1 MAFQATT
8 MPRVK
13 RSARSQT
20 RTWWQDA
27 IRYGLVGGVA
37 ALQLSLVGIV
47 TTFSNR
53 YIVGDV
59 LTLGQTMLFGVAAIT
74 GYAAARKAHAQRRQV
89 VLAAGTLAGLVV
101 GAMLGALVILGSL
114 VNLRS
119 VFINAS
125 PELYDLIT
133 FGLPTYAGALARTV
147 VSALLGLLAAGTFLL
162 PALPRRIVI
171 QSAAAVVLVGLMADL
186 LRVTIAQWGQISSAF
201 QWLFSG
207 RGLSIAGTIV
217 VIAIVA
223 LGNVYRVRR
232 PATRV
237 VTLRTARQRQ
247 VQIAIITVLLL
258 GLPLVMGSY
267 LSEVADQIGLYVL
280 MALGLNIVV
289 GFAGLL
295 DLGYVA
301 FFAIG
306 AYTMGILTSTELGFF
321 NMSWW
326 AAVPFAILAAVVAG
340 VFLGVPVLRLRGDYL
355 AIVTLGFGEIVRIL
369 VLSDWLK
376 PVIGGSQGIQQIARP
391 TIGFLG
397 PNGLVFDDPQKLYY
411 ILLLGCVL
419 AAFIAIRLRDSRA
432 GRAWMAMR
440 EDEDVAQAMGI
451 QLVATKLL
459 AFATGAA
466 FAGLSGAIF
475 AAKLSAAYP
484 NSFGFL
490 VSINVLAVVI
500 VGGMGSIPGVVL
512 GALVMVGLPELL
524 REFAEYRLMV
534 YGAVLVVMM
543 LFKPEGLLPAPIIKR
558 EMHATPAP
566 SEIEAAQPTSA
577 AAEAAK

>member
-1 MAFQATT
+1 MAVQATP

-13 RSARSQT
+13 RSVKSQT

-47 TTFSNR
+47 TTFSSR

-59 LTLGQTMLFGVAAIT
+59 LTLGQTMLAAVALIA
-74 GYAAARKAHAQRRQV
+74 GYVAARKEHSRSRQV
-89 VLAAGTLAGLVV
+89 VVAAGALAGLVV

-125 PELYDLIT
+125 PELYNLIT

-147 VSALLGLLAAGTFLL
+147 VSALLGAVAAGTFLL
-162 PALPRRIVI
+162 PTLPRRIVI
-171 QSAAAVVLVGLMADL
+171 QSAVAVVLVGLMADL
-186 LRVTIAQWGQISSAF
+186 LRVTIAQWGSISSAF

-207 RGLSIAGTIV
+207 RGLSIAGTIA
-217 VIAIVA
+217 VIAFVA
-223 LGNVYRVRR
+223 LGNIYRVRR
-232 PATRV
+232 PVAAV
-237 VTLRTARQRQ
+237 RTVQTTRQRQ
-247 VQIAIITVLLL
+247 VQIGLIVVTLLA
-258 GLPLVMGSY
+258 LPFVMGSY
-267 LSEVADQIGLYVL
+267 LSEVASQVGLYVL

-326 AAVPFAILAAVVAG
+326 AAVPFAILVAVLFG

-376 PVIGGSQGIQQIARP
+376 PIIGGSQGIQRIARP
-391 TIGFLG
+391 TIGGF
-397 PNGLVFDDPQKLYY
+397 VFDDPQKLYY
-411 ILLLGCVL
+411 LLLVGCVL
-419 AAFIAIRLRDSRA
+419 AAFIAIRLRDSRI
-432 GRAWMAMR
+432 GRSWMAVR

-451 QLVATKLL
+451 NLVATKLL

-484 NSFGFL
+484 NSFNFL
-490 VSINVLAVVI
+490 VSINVLAIVI
-500 VGGMGSIPGVVL
+500 VGGMGSIPGVLL
-512 GALVMVGLPELL
+512 GALAMVGLPELL

-543 LFKPEGLLPAPIIKR
+543 LFRPEGLLPAPIIKR
-558 EMHATPAP
+558 EMHEASEPQEPEAEQPAP
-566 SEIEAAQPTSA
+566 IP
-577 AAEAAK
+577 AETAK

>member
-1 MAFQATT
+1 

-13 RSARSQT
+13 RSAKSQV

-27 IRYGLVGGVA
+27 IRYGLVGGIA
-37 ALQLSLVGIV
+37 ALQLSLTGIV

-59 LTLGQTMLFGVAAIT
+59 LTLGQTMLFAVALIA
-74 GYAAARKAHAQRRQV
+74 GYVAARKAHAQSRQV
-89 VLAAGTLAGLVV
+89 VLGAGALSGLVV
-101 GAMLGALVILGSL
+101 GAVLGLLVILGSI

-119 VFINAS
+119 VFVNAS
-125 PELYDLIT
+125 PELYNLIT
-133 FGLPTYAGALARTV
+133 FGLPTYVGALARTV
-147 VSALLGLLAAGTFLL
+147 VSALLGALAAGTFLL

-171 QSAAAVVLVGLMADL
+171 QSAVAVVLVGLMADL
-186 LRVTIAQWGQISSAF
+186 LRVTIAQWGSISSAF

-207 RGLSIAGTIV
+207 RGLSIAGTFA
-217 VIAIVA
+217 VIAIVV
-223 LGNVYRVRR
+223 LGNIYRDRR
-232 PATRV
+232 P
-237 VTLRTARQRQ
+237 VTTVKTIKTVRQRQ
-247 VQIAIITVLLL
+247 VQIGLIVVTLLA
-258 GLPLVMGSY
+258 LPFVMGSY
-267 LSEVADQIGLYVL
+267 LSEVASQVGLYIL

-306 AYTMGILTSTELGFF
+306 AYVVGILTSTELGFF
-321 NMSWW
+321 NMTWW
-326 AAVPFAILAAVVAG
+326 MAAPFAIIVAVLFG

-376 PVIGGSQGIQQIARP
+376 PIIGGSQGIQRIARP
-391 TIGFLG
+391 TIGGF
-397 PNGLVFDDPQKLYY
+397 VFDDPQKLYY
-411 ILLLGCVL
+411 LLLVACVM
-419 AAFIAIRLRDSRA
+419 AAFIAIRLRDSRI
-432 GRAWMAMR
+432 GRSWMAVR

-451 QLVATKLL
+451 NLIVTKLL

-484 NSFGFL
+484 NSFNFL
-490 VSINVLAVVI
+490 VSINVLAIVI

-512 GALVMVGLPELL
+512 GALAMVGLPELL

-543 LFKPEGLLPAPIIKR
+543 LFRPEGLLPAPIIKR
-558 EMHATPAP
+558 EMHET
-566 SEIEAAQPTSA
+566 SEPQEPEAAPPSPA
-577 AAEAAK
+577 AAQTAK

>member
-1 MAFQATT
+1 
-8 MPRVK
+8 
-13 RSARSQT
+13 
-20 RTWWQDA
+20 
-27 IRYGLVGGVA
+27 LVGGIA
-37 ALQLSLVGIV
+37 GLQLCLVGIV

-59 LTLGQTMLFGVAAIT
+59 LTLGQTMLAAVALIA
-74 GYAAARKAHAQRRQV
+74 GYVAARKEHTQSRQI
-89 VLAAGTLAGLVV
+89 VLAAGALAGLVV
-101 GAMLGALVILGSL
+101 GAMLGMLAILGSV
-114 VNLRS
+114 VNLRN
-119 VFINAS
+119 VFVNAS
-125 PELYDLIT
+125 PELYAVIT
-133 FGLPTYAGALARTV
+133 FGLPTYVGALARTV
-147 VSALLGLLAAGTFLL
+147 VSALLGAIAAGTFLL

-171 QSAAAVVLVGLMADL
+171 QAAVAVVLVGLMADL
-186 LRVTIAQWGQISSAF
+186 LRVTIAQWGSISSAF

-207 RGLSIAGTIV
+207 RGLSIAGTIA
-217 VIAIVA
+217 VIAIVV
-223 LGNVYRVRR
+223 LGNIYRVRR
-232 PATRV
+232 PATAV
-237 VTLRTARQRQ
+237 KTLQTTRQRQ
-247 VQIAIITVLLL
+247 VQLGVIVVILLA
-258 GLPLVMGSY
+258 LPFVMGSY
-267 LSEVADQIGLYVL
+267 LSEVANQVGLYIL

-306 AYTMGILTSTELGFF
+306 AYTVGILTSPELGFF
-321 NMSWW
+321 NMTWW
-326 AAVPFAILAAVVAG
+326 MAAPFAIIVAVLFG

-376 PVIGGSQGIQQIARP
+376 PIIGGSQGIQRIARP
-391 TIGFLG
+391 TVG
-397 PNGLVFDDPQKLYY
+397 GLVFDDPQKLYY
-411 ILLLGCVL
+411 LLLVGCVI
-419 AAFIAIRLRDSRA
+419 AAFIAIRLRDSRI
-432 GRAWMAMR
+432 GRSWMAVR

-451 QLVATKLL
+451 NLIATKLL

-484 NSFGFL
+484 NSFNFL
-490 VSINVLAVVI
+490 VSINVLAIVI

-512 GALVMVGLPELL
+512 GALAMVGLPELL

-558 EMHATPAP
+558 EMHEEAIPSEVETEQPAP
-566 SEIEAAQPTSA
+566 A
-577 AAEAAK
+577 AAEIAK

>member
-1 MAFQATT
+1 MALQATS

-13 RSARSQT
+13 RAGGVRT

-27 IRYGLVGGVA
+27 IRYGLVGGIA
-37 ALQLSLVGIV
+37 GLQLSLVGMV

-53 YIVGDV
+53 YIVGDI
-59 LTLGQTMLFGVAAIT
+59 LTLSQAMLAAVALIS
-74 GYAAARKAHAQRRQV
+74 GYAAARKAHTHSRQV
-89 VLAAGTLAGLVV
+89 VLAAGALAGLVT
-101 GAMLGALVILGSL
+101 GAMLGLLVIVGSL
-114 VNLRS
+114 VNLRN
-119 VFINAS
+119 VFVNAS

-133 FGLPTYAGALARTV
+133 FGLPTYVGALARTV
-147 VSALLGLLAAGTFLL
+147 VSALLGAIAAGTFLL

-171 QSAAAVVLVGLMADL
+171 QSAVAVLLVGLMADL
-186 LRVTIAQWGQISSAF
+186 LRVTIAQWGSISSAF

-207 RGLSIAGTIV
+207 RGLSIAGTIA
-217 VIAIVA
+217 VIAIVV
-223 LGNVYRVRR
+223 LGNLYRVRR
-232 PATRV
+232 PATAV
-237 VTLRTARQRQ
+237 KTLQTTRQRQ
-247 VQIAIITVLLL
+247 VQIGLIVVILLA
-258 GLPLVMGSY
+258 LPFVMGSY
-267 LSEVADQIGLYVL
+267 LSEVASQVGLYIL

-306 AYTMGILTSTELGFF
+306 AYTVGILTSPELGFF

-326 AAVPFAILAAVVAG
+326 AAMPFAILVAVLFG

-376 PVIGGSQGIQQIARP
+376 PMIGGSQGIQRIARP
-391 TIGFLG
+391 TVGGF
-397 PNGLVFDDPQKLYY
+397 VFDDPQKLYY
-411 ILLLGCVL
+411 LLLLGCVL
-419 AAFIAIRLRDSRA
+419 AAFIAIRLRDSRI
-432 GRAWMAMR
+432 GRSWMAVR

-451 QLVATKLL
+451 NLIATKLL

-484 NSFGFL
+484 NSFNFL
-490 VSINVLAVVI
+490 VSINVLAIVI

-512 GALVMVGLPELL
+512 GALAMVGLPELL

-543 LFKPEGLLPAPIIKR
+543 LFRPEGLLPAPIIKR
-558 EMHATPAP
+558 ELHETSAP
-566 SEIEAAQPTSA
+566 PEPEPEQPTPVT
-577 AAEAAK
+577 AETAQ